1 MTLQMNWRRGQG
13 GSVRWRSPQTQV
25 RVEHLLMIPDLAQL
39 LLWLSVQAQSDL
51 RQLTS
56 DTVLT
61 ILTSLEASLNRA
73 WATESASRG
82 LVGVAVAGGGLQENI
97 SCLLDD
103 GKRGAGRWV

>member
-1 MTLQMNWRRGQG
+1 
-13 GSVRWRSPQTQV
+13 
-25 RVEHLLMIPDLAQL
+25 MISGLAQL
-39 LLWLSVQAQSDL
+39 LLWRSVQAQSDL

-61 ILTSLEASLNRA
+61 TLTSLEASLNRA

-103 GKRGAGRWV
+103 GGRGAGRWVLVALQGEGREGTTGDVGGRGL